1 MNKSRYLKL
10 KLDQWLFLFLI
21 SLTFFLS
28 LLFLAKNLLFI
39 FIGAFAILYWQRER
53 VRLLLQPL
61 LTGAGKSS
69 LLSFMLVS
77 ILWALFFE
85 ITLQRTNF
93 QSHPWV
99 SLIIA
104 LGFYL
109 PYFLVWYKIF
119 QSRAL
124 SLMQVFYLAGL
135 SGALFQLLITKQ
147 VVTTFTQA
155 PDIPTGL
162 LFSIFRIAS
171 VVTFAGGLT
180 AFPFIV
186 LGKEEKEN
194 QPKLGMWLLGLASY
208 FIALIGYL
216 VWVGVIKRLVI

>member
-1 MNKSRYLKL
+1 MLPNNRQLTQL
-10 KLDQWLFLFLI
+10 TRWLFLFLL

-28 LLFLAKNLLFI
+28 LLFLTKNLLSI
-39 FIGAFAILYWQRER
+39 FIGVFVVLHWQRER
-53 VRLLLQPL
+53 VRLLIQPL
-61 LTGAGKSS
+61 LTGTGKSP
-69 LLSFMLVS
+69 LLSFMLIS

-93 QSHPWV
+93 QSHPLV

-109 PYFLVWYKIF
+109 PYFLIWYKIF
-119 QSRAL
+119 QSRGF
-124 SLMQVFYLAGL
+124 SLMQVFYLGGL

-147 VVTTFTQA
+147 IVTTFTQA

-162 LFSIFRIAS
+162 LFSILRIAS
-171 VVTFAGGLT
+171 VITFAGSLT
-180 AFPFIV
+180 AFPFMV
-186 LGKEEKEN
+186 LGEEEKESR
-194 QPKLGMWLLGLASY
+194 PKLGMCLLGLASY

-216 VWVGVIKRLVI
+216 VWAGVVKRLLV